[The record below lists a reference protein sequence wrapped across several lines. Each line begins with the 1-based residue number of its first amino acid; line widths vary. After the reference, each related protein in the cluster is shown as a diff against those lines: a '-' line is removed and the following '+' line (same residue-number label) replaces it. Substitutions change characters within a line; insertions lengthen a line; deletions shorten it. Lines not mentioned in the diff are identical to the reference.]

1 MVLRLVYHSE
11 TSLVLQPTKVIVII
25 DLFQWFKTKHYL
37 NTLRRI
43 DLSLL

>member
-11 TSLVLQPTKVIVII
+11 ISLVLQPTKVIVII
-25 DLFQWFKTKHYL
+25 DLFQWFKTKNYL